1 MITPATTRVPRVA
14 AIHDLSCFGRCALS
28 VIMPTL
34 SVMGLQCVP
43 VPTALFST
51 HTGGFTGMHFIDL
64 SDSMEGIAD
73 HFETLPLTFDAIYSG
88 FLGSARQIGIV
99 SDFIDRFRGEG
110 QSRAR
115 VMVDPVM
122 GDDGKL
128 YSTYTDELQAGMR
141 RLCERADIITP
152 NLTEACFLTGSPWC
166 DTSAMSAVQAETY
179 AGELAKKM
187 SVFGASQIV
196 ITGVPFGDRIGT
208 YVLDA
213 SCGRASTFFY
223 HVYHQPKS
231 FPGTGDIFASVL
243 LGYMLRGG
251 DFLENVSKTMEFL
264 HIVCAHTE
272 AVGRPTREGLEFE
285 PFLAQLGKDVLQ
297 G

>member
-1 MITPATTRVPRVA
+1 MTRPALTRVPRVA
-14 AIHDLSCFGRCALS
+14 AIHDLSCFGRCALT

-51 HTGGFTGMHFIDL
+51 HTGGFQNMHFIDL

-243 LGYMLRGG
+243 LGALMRGDALTDATRAAA
-251 DFLENVSKTMEFL
+251 DFVGEVIAYSQ
-264 HIVCAHTE
+264 VCGE
-272 AVGRPTREGLEFE
+272 PTRDGVLLE
-285 PFLAQLGKDVLQ
+285 PMLLKLARR
-297 G
+297 

>member
-1 MITPATTRVPRVA
+1 MSIQPATTRVPRVA

-64 SDSMEGIAD
+64 SDSMEGIRD

-99 SDFIDRFRGEG
+99 SDLIDRFRGEG
-110 QSRAR
+110 NTRAR

-128 YSTYTDELQAGMR
+128 YSTYTEELQVGMR
-141 RLCERADIITP
+141 HLCEKADIITP
-152 NLTEACFLTGSPWC
+152 NLTEACFLTGTPWC
-166 DTSAMSAVQAETY
+166 DTSAMTPIQAETY

-187 SVFGASQIV
+187 TVFGASQIV
-196 ITGVPFGDRIGT
+196 LTGVPYGDRIGT

-213 SCGRASTFFY
+213 TGGTAKTSFY
-223 HVYHQPKS
+223 SVIRQPKS
-231 FPGTGDIFASVL
+231 YPGTGDIFASVL
-243 LGYMLRGG
+243 LGALMRGDDLVAATRVAADFVGDVIAYSLACGEPTRDGVLLEPMLGKLIGG
-251 DFLENVSKTMEFL
+251 DHV
-264 HIVCAHTE
+264 
-272 AVGRPTREGLEFE
+272 
-285 PFLAQLGKDVLQ
+285 
-297 G
+297 

>member
-43 VPTALFST
+43 LPTALFST
-51 HTGGFTGMHFIDL
+51 HTGGFTGMHFVDL

-141 RLCERADIITP
+141 RLCEKADIITP

-187 SVFGASQIV
+187 AVFGASQIV

-213 SCGRASTFFY
+213 SAGRASTFFY
-223 HVYHQPKS
+223 HVHHQPKS

-243 LGYMLRGG
+243 LGALMRGDALTDATRAAA
-251 DFLENVSKTMEFL
+251 DF
-264 HIVCAHTE
+264 
-272 AVGRPTREGLEFE
+272 VGEVIAYSQACGEPTRDGVLLE
-285 PFLAQLGKDVLQ
+285 PMLLKLAKR
-297 G
+297 

>member
-34 SVMGLQCVP
+34 SIMGLQCVP

-213 SCGRASTFFY
+213 SSGRASTFFY

-243 LGYMLRGG
+243 LGVLMRGDALTDATRAAA
-251 DFLENVSKTMEFL
+251 DF
-264 HIVCAHTE
+264 
-272 AVGRPTREGLEFE
+272 VGEVIAYSQACGEPTRDGVLLE
-285 PFLAQLGKDVLQ
+285 PMLLKLARR
-297 G
+297 